1 MEVYQSQEKQNIKD
15 DSKESPKKIFDIKK
29 SKIKIISNTIDKIKP
44 ADPLINRKY
53 IKFKPIKYPLNYR
66 PVLKLPS
73 FNDNIISYNQKFELI
88 LKKEQKTDNLNNSDK
103 KEFHINNYINRSNVI
118 SRLIYAKYPK
128 VKDENYTIDNIIN
141 CSNNYRNINKRNIF
155 NSNENLNKLG
165 LSPEDIINFES
176 NFESGNL
183 KFVYLINPEE
193 EEESELIR
201 IENINNNYEL
211 ILQNDT
217 NTRGH
222 SQWFFFRISNGK
234 KGQKIKLNIMNF
246 QRKKTKYSL
255 GIKIWYFSQ
264 KKKEEKNIGWHHT
277 EEKIEY
283 FPNFLY
289 NFNKGKRNN
298 YYTLSFEYTF
308 EYDNDEVYFANSLP
322 FFYSDV
328 IKDLSYYMKKENEKY
343 FFFERKILCSTLIGN
358 DINYFNIN
366 NNNELLTKD
375 KNNKKNKKGIVLLA
389 RQHPGETVGSWMIKG
404 AYEFLM
410 GFNEEAK
417 YLRDNYII
425 KVIPMVNV
433 DGVISGNSRTSLSG
447 CDLNR
452 RWINPD
458 EYIHPEIYYLK
469 ELITNF
475 KKSVNIEYIIDFHGH
490 FGIFNSFFYGNND
503 NSKIKYCKYF
513 PFVCGKIS
521 DIISFEKSSFA
532 MPRSKNGTARINL
545 FDELGIEN
553 IFTLETSY
561 FGCNQGKY
569 KNQYFNIEILKEIGR
584 DICRGILLCNYNKD
598 NNLNFEL
605 KKNILEINQEF
616 NEYISNLDKK
626 NNKDILEDIDISDS
640 ESEPSRDN
648 LEEEEVRKLFDFFNK
663 RKIRKIT
670 KRRKFNSFLRNN
682 NNNILFK
689 KKHLSELKSK
699 IIEIN
704 KNQSIGFPKI
714 EKNTSISHGKKYLK
728 LNINSLLTNINNN
741 TNNNTKTSIVSE
753 EISSRF
759 IYKNKEFKFCRV
771 FNNKLS
777 TGIPTN
783 SNTVMKTYEEKE
795 TQTEER
801 FFMLHWTY
809 FFGTFKIVTPKI
821 DQNKIILDSQIL
833 NSLFLK
839 KSKFKS
845 VGTMTSSPY
854 KKIKVSSKDNNNTD
868 NNRSRNKNNNQN
880 TKRENNKNIK
890 YIFNSDFDKFK
901 RFGSLVIKN
910 DYKKI
915 VIKRNNRFK
924 SNKPTN
930 LKNNKMKSIIIEN
943 PRNKIM
949 NSLISS
955 FPTLRKDDNLKRYLD
970 DENRIKFLS
979 NVCFE

>member
-53 IKFKPIKYPLNYR
+53 IKFKPIKYPSNYR

-88 LKKEQKTDNLNNSDK
+88 LKKEQKSDNLNISNT

-118 SRLIYAKYPK
+118 SRLIYAKYPIN
-128 VKDENYTIDNIIN
+128 KDENYTIDNIIN

-165 LSPEDIINFES
+165 LSTEDIINFES

-193 EEESELIR
+193 EGESEFIR
-201 IENINNNYEL
+201 VENNNYNNNYEL

-246 QRKKTKYSL
+246 QRKTSKYSL
-255 GIKIWYFSQ
+255 GIKIWYFSI

-277 EEKIEY
+277 IDKVEY

-289 NFNKGKRNN
+289 NFNKGTRNN

-308 EYDNDEVYFANSLP
+308 EYDNDEIYFANSIP

-328 IKDLSYYMKKENEKY
+328 IKDLNYYMKKENEKY
-343 FFFERKILCSTLIGN
+343 YFFERRILCSTLSGN
-358 DINYFNIN
+358 DVNYFNIN
-366 NNNELLTKD
+366 TNNNLVISD
-375 KNNKKNKKGIVLLA
+375 KNDKPNKKGIVLLA
-389 RQHPGETVGSWMIKG
+389 RQHPGETVSSWIIKG

-425 KVIPMVNV
+425 KIIPMVNV
-433 DGVISGNSRTSLSG
+433 DGVICGNSRTSLSG

-469 ELITNF
+469 ELIINF
-475 KKSVNIEYIIDFHGH
+475 TKSVNLEYIIDFHGH
-490 FGIFNSFFYGNND
+490 FGTFNSFFYGNND
-503 NSKIKYCKYF
+503 SNDIKYCKYF

-521 DIISFEKSSFA
+521 DIILFNKSYFS
-532 MPRSKNGTARINL
+532 MPKFKKGTARINL
-545 FDELGIEN
+545 FNELNIEN

-569 KNQYFNIEILKEIGR
+569 NNNYFNIDILKEIGR
-584 DICRGILLCNYNKD
+584 DICRGILLCQYNKD
-598 NNLNFEL
+598 KKINFEL
-605 KKNILEINQEF
+605 KKNIEEINQEF
-616 NEYISNLDKK
+616 NEYINNYDKK
-626 NNKDILEDIDISDS
+626 NNNDEILDDMDISES

-648 LEEEEVRKLFDFFNK
+648 LEEEEIRKLFDFFNK

-670 KRRKFNSFLRNN
+670 KRKKFNSFLRNN
-682 NNNILFK
+682 NNNFFK
-689 KKHLSELKSK
+689 KKHFSELKSK
-699 IIEIN
+699 ILEIN

-714 EKNTSISHGKKYLK
+714 EKNHSPTPTLNRAKKNLT
-728 LNINSLLTNINNN
+728 INSTT
-741 TNNNTKTSIVSE
+741 TNNNNIKTAIINE
-753 EISSRF
+753 ETTSKF
-759 IYKNKEFKFCRV
+759 LYKNKKFKFNQII
-771 FNNKLS
+771 NNKF
-777 TGIPTN
+777 TIGIPSN
-783 SNTVMKTYEEKE
+783 INTVIKTYEDKE
-795 TQTEER
+795 TQTEEK
-801 FFMLHWTY
+801 FFMFHWTY
-809 FFGTFKIVTPKI
+809 FFGLYKIISPNLDQKKITLGSPILSPLLLKNEKI
-821 DQNKIILDSQIL
+821 D
-833 NSLFLK
+833 FVK
-839 KSKFKS
+839 KSKLKS
-845 VGTMTSSPY
+845 VGTMMPSSLN
-854 KKIKVSSKDNNNTD
+854 KIKISLNNN
-868 NNRSRNKNNNQN
+868 NHN
-880 TKRENNKNIK
+880 TKKEKDKNIR
-890 YIFNSDFDKFK
+890 YIYNSDFEKVK
-901 RFGSLVIKN
+901 YLNSLIIKN
-910 DYKKI
+910 DYRKIFINGNNRFNTNRINNLKNKMRNINIENSRKKI
-915 VIKRNNRFK
+915 VK
-924 SNKPTN
+924 SF
-930 LKNNKMKSIIIEN
+930 
-943 PRNKIM
+943 
-949 NSLISS
+949 ISS
-955 FPTLRKDDNLKRYLD
+955 FPIMKDDEYLKKYLN
-970 DENRIKFLS
+970 DENRINFL
-979 NVCFE
+979 

>member
-1 MEVYQSQEKQNIKD
+1 M
-15 DSKESPKKIFDIKK
+15 
-29 SKIKIISNTIDKIKP
+29 
-44 ADPLINRKY
+44 
-53 IKFKPIKYPLNYR
+53 
-66 PVLKLPS
+66 
-73 FNDNIISYNQKFELI
+73 
-88 LKKEQKTDNLNNSDK
+88 
-103 KEFHINNYINRSNVI
+103 
-118 SRLIYAKYPK
+118 
-128 VKDENYTIDNIIN
+128 
-141 CSNNYRNINKRNIF
+141 
-155 NSNENLNKLG
+155 
-165 LSPEDIINFES
+165 
-176 NFESGNL
+176 
-183 KFVYLINPEE
+183 
-193 EEESELIR
+193 
-201 IENINNNYEL
+201 
-211 ILQNDT
+211 
-217 NTRGH
+217 
-222 SQWFFFRISNGK
+222 
-234 KGQKIKLNIMNF
+234 
-246 QRKKTKYSL
+246 
-255 GIKIWYFSQ
+255 
-264 KKKEEKNIGWHHT
+264 
-277 EEKIEY
+277 
-283 FPNFLY
+283 
-289 NFNKGKRNN
+289 
-298 YYTLSFEYTF
+298 
-308 EYDNDEVYFANSLP
+308 
-322 FFYSDV
+322 
-328 IKDLSYYMKKENEKY
+328 
-343 FFFERKILCSTLIGN
+343 IGN

-366 NNNELLTKD
+366 NNNNLITKE